1 MACTFIANFLELIEH
16 FFKFSLGILKYLF
29 TNAIHLIPNP
39 LHQRPKPP
47 RHLTGAHAL
56 PQLNNHSFNVFLIK
70 TLQAINPQ
78 KPLEEP
84 DDEVQHGVADL
95 ILRDV
100 RGQNAAAGKF
110 GSGITKH
117 STLIPNE
124 LLKSFGQL
132 GNEAT
137 TGISIQSLL
146 NLSKLCTKLGFG
158 LFNALKKVLNLL
170 GKFSDGPTS
179 TTRNLPILTRDNN
192 ITRSRQKGAHESA
205 KATEVEAIGATGQG
219 GCARVAEEG
228 GFRGAGGLDVVE
240 EISDV
245 IVTKEVQG
253 GEGRGGGRRWLGSLI
268 LERLEERGV
277 GETDIHDRHDT
288 KEDCGAVPLLTVC
301 KRVPSGRG
309 LTRDQSRYGI
319 TFNLQ
324 NPLPNI
330 IDARRIYVGL
340 AACNEGL
347 QALAE
352 IIKRRVGK
360 VTLSFLVFKPL
371 NHTFAN
377 KPIFMENF
385 HGHLAPI
392 FFKKLLKRLGKVI
405 GIVFNLNLNHPVYR
419 LLKIRGW
426 LGKRL
431 LPSHH
436 HLN

>member
-1 MACTFIANFLELIEH
+1 MTPPIDVGEGLVVEGEAAEEYLGAHLKCRWVTVHSAPIGFRILMLIIVRRIFSRLLNLGDECCGGVADGGEDGGVGDEIRFSWCVIDIADFVVEISRGSGNASNELVKFVALNLRSRNVMACTFIANFLELIEH

-179 TTRNLPILTRDNN
+179 TTRNLPILTRHPQDPVDGLLQVG
-192 ITRSRQKGAHESA
+192 RAGKR
-205 KATEVEAIGATGQG
+205 EVN
-219 GCARVAEEG
+219 
-228 GFRGAGGLDVVE
+228 
-240 EISDV
+240 S
-245 IVTKEVQG
+245 
-253 GEGRGGGRRWLGSLI
+253 
-268 LERLEERGV
+268 
-277 GETDIHDRHDT
+277 
-288 KEDCGAVPLLTVC
+288 
-301 KRVPSGRG
+301 
-309 LTRDQSRYGI
+309 SRYWAI
-319 TFNLQ
+319 
-324 NPLPNI
+324 
-330 IDARRIYVGL
+330 
-340 AACNEGL
+340 
-347 QALAE
+347 
-352 IIKRRVGK
+352 
-360 VTLSFLVFKPL
+360 
-371 NHTFAN
+371 
-377 KPIFMENF
+377 
-385 HGHLAPI
+385 
-392 FFKKLLKRLGKVI
+392 
-405 GIVFNLNLNHPVYR
+405 
-419 LLKIRGW
+419 
-426 LGKRL
+426 
-431 LPSHH
+431 
-436 HLN
+436 